1 LGNPQLFHSNPQS
14 INHHF
19 RYFFSKTAK
28 TLSSK
33 AIQLNNSCGKK
44 KNQKIWAVNVE
55 KCYFVGITGKI
66 GSIP

>member
-1 LGNPQLFHSNPQS
+1 LGNPQLFHLNPQL
-14 INHHF
+14 INRRF
-19 RYFFSKTAK
+19 GGFFLRIAES
-28 TLSSK
+28 LSDK
-33 AIQLNNSCGKK
+33 AVQPDNICGKK